1 MNSFRS
7 HPITARPS
15 LIRRSITHPSAM
27 AATAGP
33 SMLPRFPQ
41 PVQPCRPGR
50 PWPKLG
56 LAANPSSNTPVVDAL
71 PPRARTRPPTAI
83 KWRFS
88 EHGPGVVAAAT
99 VPSKTSSRGRLQTH
113 TNGNLVS
120 AQHGIRPSHVS
131 FAPPTIRMSP
141 LFGSP
146 FTPPPL
152 PARPSSCRCWG
163 RWISIK
169 QPPRIPIF
177 AVFLPLPYPSHSSL
191 IFTHNP
197 LNPLENLAAVC
208 NLLAAAALISLLRVL
223 SVVHCKKSAPF
234 RHPR

>member
-1 MNSFRS
+1 MRNFPTWPGRHSILGHARRTGRVMNSFRS

-83 KWRFS
+83 KWPFS
-88 EHGPGVVAAAT
+88 EHGPGAVAAAT

-131 FAPPTIRMSP
+131 FAPSTIRMSP

-146 FTPPPL
+146 FTPTPH
-152 PARPSSCRCWG
+152 CRLV
-163 RWISIK
+163 
-169 QPPRIPIF
+169 Q
-177 AVFLPLPYPSHSSL
+177 AV
-191 IFTHNP
+191 
-197 LNPLENLAAVC
+197 ADVG
-208 NLLAAAALISLLRVL
+208 
-223 SVVHCKKSAPF
+223 VVG
-234 RHPR
+234 